1 MFWGNKK
8 VMKRGSKYLVKK
20 PVKPKDLNEKSHY
33 YESQPSESNSSQ
45 MPKNDSIKIKNE
57 VKERSGK

>member
-1 MFWGNKK
+1 
-8 VMKRGSKYLVKK
+8 MKRGSKYLVKK